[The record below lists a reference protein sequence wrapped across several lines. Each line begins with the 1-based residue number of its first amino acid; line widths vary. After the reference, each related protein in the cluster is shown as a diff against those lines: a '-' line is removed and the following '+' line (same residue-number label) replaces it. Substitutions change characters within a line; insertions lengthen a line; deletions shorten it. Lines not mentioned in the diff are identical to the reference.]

1 MKEDTINKVKGQKEK
16 ILATK
21 DQYIEYIKNFYNQK

>member
-21 DQYIEYIKNFYNQK
+21 DQYIEYIKNFYYQK